1 MTEFRDNL
9 PQLSGELFLTD
20 AGLETWLVFQR
31 GVELRHFAAFELL
44 ATSGGRQLLREYYL
58 PFLNMA
64 AREGAGF
71 VLETPTWRASPDW
84 GDKLGYSGAEIALI
98 NRQSVRFMAEIAYCV
113 PGAART
119 VLSGNIGPRGDGYV
133 ASLSMTAAE
142 AEDYHALQIGAFAT
156 SGSDMVSAIT
166 MTNVPE
172 AIGIARAAGKAR
184 MPLVL
189 SFTVETDGRL
199 PDGQPLGEAILAT
212 DAAAATRPA
221 YYMVNC
227 AHPEHFAHV
236 LETGDGWRERIRGV
250 RANASRLS
258 HAELDEAE
266 TLDEGNPAELGEL
279 YRGLRRLLPNLSVLG
294 GCCGTDH
301 RHVEAIFGACR
312 AAA

>member
-1 MTEFRDNL
+1 MTEYRDNL

-20 AGLETWLVFQR
+20 AGLETWLVFHR
-31 GVELRHFAAFELL
+31 GIELRHFAAFELL
-44 ATSGGRQLLREYYL
+44 TTAVGREVLRDYYL
-58 PFLNMA
+58 PFLRMA
-64 AREGAGF
+64 ARENAGF

-84 GDKLGYSGAEIALI
+84 GEMLGFSASDIGRI
-98 NRQSVRFMAEIAYCV
+98 NRQSVVFMSRIARDV
-113 PGAART
+113 PGARRT

-133 ASLSMTAAE
+133 AGLAMGAAE
-142 AEDYHALQIGAFAT
+142 AEDYHALQVGAFAT
-156 SGSDMVSAIT
+156 AGADMVSAVT
-166 MTNVPE
+166 MTNVAE

-199 PDGQPLGEAILAT
+199 PDGQPLGEAILQT
-212 DAAAATRPA
+212 DAAAAVQPA

-227 AHPEHFAHV
+227 AHPEHFGHV
-236 LETGDGWRERIRGV
+236 FHTGGEWRERIRGV

-266 TLDEGNPAELGEL
+266 TLDEGNPAELGAL
-279 YRGLRRLLPNLSVLG
+279 YRGLRQHLPNLSVLG

-301 RHVEAIFGACR
+301 RHVEAIWGACR
-312 AAA
+312 HAA